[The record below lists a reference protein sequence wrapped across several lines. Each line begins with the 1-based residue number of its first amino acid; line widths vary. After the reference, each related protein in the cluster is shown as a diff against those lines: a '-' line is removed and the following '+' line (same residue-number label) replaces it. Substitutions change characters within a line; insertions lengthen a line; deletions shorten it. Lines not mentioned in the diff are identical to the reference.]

1 MADNNNFYRL
11 DKECQINAVNIL
23 IRVYINCTTF
33 FAVSYSSNLSYTT
46 MQFVYDNASGLYK
59 YNYLLVATSLLSI

>member
-33 FAVSYSSNLSYTT
+33 FAVSYSSNN
-46 MQFVYDNASGLYK
+46 NA
-59 YNYLLVATSLLSI
+59 ICI